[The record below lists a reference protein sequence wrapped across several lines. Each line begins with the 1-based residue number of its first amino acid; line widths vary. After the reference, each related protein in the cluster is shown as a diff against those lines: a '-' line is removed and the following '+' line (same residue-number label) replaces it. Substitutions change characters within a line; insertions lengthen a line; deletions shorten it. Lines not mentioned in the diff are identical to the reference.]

1 MQTNNLNG
9 NALTADSGTMT
20 EHKFPWKWNLTDLAN
35 VKKNGCT
42 VFSCFSCGGG
52 SSMGYKLAGY
62 ELLGNCEIDSSVM
75 KVYQANHHPKYPF
88 LMDIR
93 DFLDKEK
100 PAELYDLDIL
110 DGSPPCFAAGTMVR
124 TRDGYKPIESIQVG
138 DEVMTHKGRYRRVKM
153 TMSKYADNV
162 CTVLFQDGTV
172 LTVTENHPFLQ
183 YDMKNKEIW
192 KPIGEY
198 TIEDNAVL
206 VNGDNTYTDIK
217 FLLREKVLPQIVYNL
232 SVEEDESYTVSDIA
246 VHNCSVFSRAGK
258 REEGWNIEKQF
269 REGQKMQRLDDL
281 FFWFIKLIDQ
291 LKPKVSIAENVTGLL
306 AGNAKGYVNEI
317 IKAYHEAG
325 YTVQLFKL
333 NAAKMGVPQR
343 RERVF
348 FIAHR
353 NDIDLPKLQ
362 LSFNEPPI
370 LFKEIRSESGKEWAN
385 ENAISKMRL
394 MVRKPGD
401 KDISSIMKS
410 NNQRETSFQY
420 GVIADN
426 DVAPTLA
433 ASGSMARMYDGKNIS
448 DTDIIHMQTFPEDYN
463 FLNQSP
469 KYICGMSVPPVMMA
483 QISSQVYNQ
492 WLRRLK

>member
-1 MQTNNLNG
+1 
-9 NALTADSGTMT
+9 
-20 EHKFPWKWNLTDLAN
+20 
-35 VKKNGCT
+35 
-42 VFSCFSCGGG
+42 
-52 SSMGYKLAGY
+52 MGYKLAGY

-110 DGSPPCFAAGTMVR
+110 DGSPPC
-124 TRDGYKPIESIQVG
+124 
-138 DEVMTHKGRYRRVKM
+138 
-153 TMSKYADNV
+153 
-162 CTVLFQDGTV
+162 
-172 LTVTENHPFLQ
+172 
-183 YDMKNKEIW
+183 
-192 KPIGEY
+192 
-198 TIEDNAVL
+198 
-206 VNGDNTYTDIK
+206 
-217 FLLREKVLPQIVYNL
+217 
-232 SVEEDESYTVSDIA
+232 
-246 VHNCSVFSRAGK
+246 SVFSSIGK
-258 REEGWNIEKQF
+258 REEGWNTEKQF
-269 REGQKMQRLDDL
+269 REGQKKQRLDDL
-281 FFWFIKLIDQ
+281 FFWFIKVIDQ

-317 IKAYHEAG
+317 IKAYHDAG
-325 YTVQLFKL
+325 YTIQLFKL

-353 NDIDLPKLQ
+353 NDLNLPKLE

-370 LFKEIRSESGKEWAN
+370 LFKEVRSEQGKN
-385 ENAISKMRL
+385 FTDSNNVTQMRL
-394 MVRKPGD
+394 LARRPSD
-401 KDISSIMKS
+401 KKISDILKNNEGKNSSFG
-410 NNQRETSFQY
+410 TSI
-420 GVIADN
+420 VNDN
-426 DVAPTLA
+426 DVAQTLV
-433 ASGSMARMYDGKNIS
+433 SGGEAFRMYDGLKLS
-448 DTDIIHMQTFPEDYN
+448 DTDIIHIQTFPEDYN

>member
-75 KVYQANHHPKYPF
+75 KVYQVNHHPKYPF

-110 DGSPPCFAAGTMVR
+110 DGSPPC
-124 TRDGYKPIESIQVG
+124 
-138 DEVMTHKGRYRRVKM
+138 
-153 TMSKYADNV
+153 
-162 CTVLFQDGTV
+162 
-172 LTVTENHPFLQ
+172 
-183 YDMKNKEIW
+183 
-192 KPIGEY
+192 
-198 TIEDNAVL
+198 
-206 VNGDNTYTDIK
+206 
-217 FLLREKVLPQIVYNL
+217 
-232 SVEEDESYTVSDIA
+232 
-246 VHNCSVFSRAGK
+246 SVFSQAGK
-258 REEGWNIEKQF
+258 REEGWNVEKQF

-353 NDIDLPKLQ
+353 NDIDLPKLK

-401 KDISSIMKS
+401 KDISSIMKN
-410 NNQRETSFQY
+410 NNQKETSFQY

-483 QISSQVYNQ
+483 QISSQVYDQ